1 MPPGASHPYHGGIQ
15 IHCGCQ
21 RVTTNLTY
29 AAEAASG
36 KTLEALAQVIRAL
49 APEVTSVSFHD
60 FAADTLWLSED
71 FLLPEDHQLVEDS
84 LSSDSGGNLDVSYA
98 PREDGNYSLAIP
110 VRDSQGAINGAVRL
124 SIDASV
130 QDTRTDETLEQKL
143 APVIVCLS
151 AEFERR
157 RGFPLLISEVTQEGA
172 QIENALHAERFEL
185 FLQPIYSLHDNVG
198 LAHYEVL
205 LRLRGANGSLI
216 EPKEFLARAAQQ
228 QLMPSID
235 RWVVRTLLVWLS
247 NNRKLWARV
256 PAVFSIN
263 LSAQSMTDEGFVS
276 YVEAC
281 VAKSGLPPQALCFDI
296 TERFA
301 ASGSITM
308 AESLK
313 RLEALGCEVALDDFG
328 ANPPAYG
335 YLRSVP
341 AHYFKIDS
349 SLVEAAPTDR
359 VARAMISA
367 IVRMAGDLGV
377 QTVAESVESDVEL
390 QAVRS
395 LGVDFAQGY
404 LLGKPK
410 SLTGYD
416 FAPGAVN

>member
-1 MPPGASHPYHGGIQ
+1 
-15 IHCGCQ
+15 
-21 RVTTNLTY
+21 VTTNLTF
-29 AAEAASG
+29 AAEAASSR
-36 KTLEALAQVIRAL
+36 TLEALAEVIRAL
-49 APEVTSVSFHD
+49 APEVSGVSFHD

-71 FLLPEDHQLVEDS
+71 FLLPEDYQLVEDS
-84 LSSDSGGNLDVSYA
+84 LASETGNLDASYA
-98 PREDGNYSLAIP
+98 PREDGNYSVAIP

-124 SIDASV
+124 SIDPSIR
-130 QDTRTDETLEQKL
+130 DTRTDETLEQKL
-143 APVIVCLS
+143 APVFVCLS

-157 RGFPLLISEVTQEGA
+157 QGFPLLISEDTAEGA
-172 QIENALHAERFEL
+172 QIESALHAERFEL
-185 FLQPIYSLHDNVG
+185 FLQPICSLHDNVG
-198 LAHYEVL
+198 LSHYEVL
-205 LRLRGANGSLI
+205 LRLRTANGSLV

-228 QLMPSID
+228 RLMPSID

-247 NNRKLWARV
+247 KNRKLWARV

-263 LSAQSMTDEGFVS
+263 LSAQSMTDEDFVS

-281 VAKSGLPPQALCFDI
+281 VIKSGLPPQALCFDI

-301 ASGSITM
+301 ASGNIAM
-308 AESLK
+308 ADSLK

-328 ANPPAYG
+328 ANPPSYG

-359 VARAMISA
+359 VARAMIAA

-410 SLTGYD
+410 SLTCYN
-416 FAPGAVN
+416 FTPGGVN

>member
-1 MPPGASHPYHGGIQ
+1 VP
-15 IHCGCQ
+15 
-21 RVTTNLTY
+21 RVTTSLTY
-29 AAEAASG
+29 AAEAASR

-49 APEVTSVSFHD
+49 APEVSGVSFHD

-110 VRDSQGAINGAVRL
+110 VRDSQGSINGAVRL
-124 SIDASV
+124 SIDATV
-130 QDTRTDETLEQKL
+130 KDTRTDETLEQKL
-143 APVIVCLS
+143 APVFVCLS

-157 RGFPLLISEVTQEGA
+157 QGFPLLISEDTPEGA

-185 FLQPIYSLHDNVG
+185 FLQPICSLHDNVG

-205 LRLRGANGSLI
+205 LRLRTAGGNLV

-228 QLMPSID
+228 RLMPNID
-235 RWVVRTLLVWLS
+235 RWVVRTLLVWLTA
-247 NNRKLWARV
+247 NRKLWARI
-256 PAVFSIN
+256 PSVFSIN
-263 LSAQSMTDEGFVS
+263 VSAQSMTDDSFVTF
-276 YVEAC
+276 VEAC
-281 VAKSGLPPQALCFDI
+281 VKKSGLPPQALCFDI

-301 ASGSITM
+301 ASGSISVADSM
-308 AESLK
+308 K

-328 ANPPAYG
+328 ANPPSYG

-416 FAPGAVN
+416 FTAGPVN

>member
-1 MPPGASHPYHGGIQ
+1 M
-15 IHCGCQ
+15 
-21 RVTTNLTY
+21 TTNLTY

-36 KTLEALAQVIRAL
+36 RTLEALAQVIRAL

-98 PREDGNYSLAIP
+98 PRDDGNYSLAIP
-110 VRDSQGAINGAVRL
+110 VRDSRGAINGAARL
-124 SIDASV
+124 SIDASIN
-130 QDTRTDETLEQKL
+130 DTRSNESLEQKL
-143 APVIVCLS
+143 APVFVCLS

-157 RGFPLLISEVTQEGA
+157 QGFPLLISEDSFEGA

-185 FLQPIYSLHDNVG
+185 FLQPICSLHDNVG

-205 LRLRGANGSLI
+205 LRLRTVDGSLI

-228 QLMPSID
+228 RLMPSID

-256 PAVFSIN
+256 PSVFSIN
-263 LSAQSMTDEGFVS
+263 LSAQSMTDEGFVT

-281 VAKSGLPPQALCFDI
+281 VTKSGLPPQALCFDV

-328 ANPPAYG
+328 ANPPSYG

-377 QTVAESVESDVEL
+377 QTVAESVESAVEL

-416 FAPGAVN
+416 FAPGAVS

>member
-1 MPPGASHPYHGGIQ
+1 
-15 IHCGCQ
+15 
-21 RVTTNLTY
+21 VTTNLTY

-36 KTLEALAQVIRAL
+36 RTLEALAQVIKAL
-49 APEVTSVSFHD
+49 APEVSGVSFHD

-84 LSSDSGGNLDVSYA
+84 LSSDPRGNLDVSYA
-98 PREDGNYSLAIP
+98 PRGDGNYSLAIP

-124 SIDASV
+124 SIDASIT
-130 QDTRTDETLEQKL
+130 DTRTDETLEQKL
-143 APVIVCLS
+143 APVFVCLS

-157 RGFPLLISEVTQEGA
+157 AGFPLLISEDTQEGA

-185 FLQPIYSLHDNVG
+185 FLQPICSLHDNVG

-205 LRLRGANGSLI
+205 LRLRTANGSLI

-228 QLMPSID
+228 RLMPNID
-235 RWVVRTLLVWLS
+235 RWVVRTLLLWLS

-256 PAVFSIN
+256 PSVFSIN
-263 LSAQSMTDEGFVS
+263 LSAQSMTDDGFVS
-276 YVEAC
+276 YVETC
-281 VAKSGLPPQALCFDI
+281 VTQCGLPPQALCFDI

-313 RLEALGCEVALDDFG
+313 RLEELGCEVALDDFG

>member
-1 MPPGASHPYHGGIQ
+1 MTASN
-15 IHCGCQ
+15 IHS
-21 RVTTNLTY
+21 RVLNVTSLTY
-29 AAEAASG
+29 AAEAASS

-49 APEVTSVSFHD
+49 APEVSGVSFHD
-60 FAADTLWLSED
+60 FAADTLWMSED
-71 FLLPEDHQLVEDS
+71 FILPEDYQLVEDS

-110 VRDSQGAINGAVRL
+110 VRDAQGSVNGAVRL
-124 SIDASV
+124 SIDASIK
-130 QDTRTDETLEQKL
+130 DTRTDESLEQKL
-143 APVIVCLS
+143 APVFVCLS

-157 RGFPLLISEVTQEGA
+157 QGFPLLISEDPEGT

-185 FLQPIYSLHDNVG
+185 FLQPICSLHDNVS
-198 LAHYEVL
+198 LAHFEVL
-205 LRLRGANGSLI
+205 LRLRTANGSLI

-228 QLMPSID
+228 RLMPNID
-235 RWVVRTLLVWLS
+235 RWVVRTLLVWLAA
-247 NNRKLWARV
+247 NRKLWARV
-256 PAVFSIN
+256 PSVFSVN
-263 LSAQSMTDEGFVS
+263 LSSQSMTDDSFVS
-276 YVEAC
+276 FVEAC
-281 VAKSGLPPQALCFDI
+281 VKKSGLPPQALCFDI

-301 ASGSITM
+301 ASGSISV
-308 AESLK
+308 AESMN

-328 ANPPAYG
+328 ANPPSYG

-377 QTVAESVESDVEL
+377 QTVAESVESDMEL
-390 QAVRS
+390 QAMRS
-395 LGVDFAQGY
+395 LGVDYAQGY

-410 SLTGYD
+410 SLAGYD
-416 FAPGAVN
+416 FATGQIN

>member
-1 MPPGASHPYHGGIQ
+1 
-15 IHCGCQ
+15 
-21 RVTTNLTY
+21 VTTNLTY

-84 LSSDSGGNLDVSYA
+84 ISSDSGGNLEVTYA
-98 PREDGNYSLAIP
+98 PREDGTYSIAIP
-110 VRDSQGAINGAVRL
+110 VRDASGAINGAVRL
-124 SIDASV
+124 SIDAAIR
-130 QDTRTDETLEQKL
+130 DTRTDETLEQKL
-143 APVIVCLS
+143 APVFVCLS

-157 RGFPLLISEVTQEGA
+157 QGFPLLITEDTQEGA

-185 FLQPIYSLHDNVG
+185 FLQPICSLHDNVG
-198 LAHYEVL
+198 LARYEVL
-205 LRLRGANGSLI
+205 LRLRTADGSLI
-216 EPKEFLARAAQQ
+216 QPKEFFARAAQQ
-228 QLMPSID
+228 RLMPNID
-235 RWVVRTLLVWLS
+235 RWVVRTLLVWLT

-256 PAVFSIN
+256 PCVFSIN
-263 LSAQSMTDEGFVS
+263 LSAQSITDDRFVS
-276 YVEAC
+276 FVEAC
-281 VAKSGLPPQALCFDI
+281 VLKSGLPPQALCFDI

-301 ASGSITM
+301 STGSISVS
-308 AESLK
+308 ESMK

-328 ANPPAYG
+328 ANSPAYG
-335 YLRSVP
+335 YLRSIP

-349 SLVEAAPTDR
+349 SLVGAAPTDR

-395 LGVDFAQGY
+395 LGVDYAQGY
-404 LLGKPK
+404 LLGKPA
-410 SLTGYD
+410 SLSGYD
-416 FAPGAVN
+416 FNAGAVN